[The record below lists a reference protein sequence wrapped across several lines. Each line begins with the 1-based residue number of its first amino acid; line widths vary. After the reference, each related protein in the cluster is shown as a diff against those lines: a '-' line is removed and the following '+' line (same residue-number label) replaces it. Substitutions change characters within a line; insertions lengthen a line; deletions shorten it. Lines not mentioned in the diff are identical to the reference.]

1 LKDKIIENGCCEVS
15 GVDSYKYEFS
25 KAIELTTFVQIVK
38 MSSYVHPNDSMQ
50 ITCDCDAL
58 DGFGKKLKLEWVFQ
72 FESGQVDDRNKI
84 LSDMTVG
91 SIFFIK
97 GPFCMNDEDG
107 SITFFEHLYSTLPP
121 EFPIA
126 EIEYLFSCK

>member
-1 LKDKIIENGCCEVS
+1 MKNKIIENGCCEVS

-58 DGFGKKLKLEWVFQ
+58 DGFGKNSNWNGFSNSNRVKWMIEI
-72 FESGQVDDRNKI
+72 R
-84 LSDMTVG
+84 
-91 SIFFIK
+91 FFLI
-97 GPFCMNDEDG
+97 
-107 SITFFEHLYSTLPP
+107 
-121 EFPIA
+121 
-126 EIEYLFSCK
+126 